1 MSDSF
6 ARYNSNIIIS
16 SNGYPRTS
24 QNLPEYMGNS
34 NVDRT
39 SDEADAFNFSTRNA
53 KLVISTPLR
62 RDILG
67 KASVGLSM
75 VISWMAFQAT
85 SLQCSI
91 FILQQFCR
99 RPLLVVG
106 YEELSGKAALKRKRR
121 AGLFNST
128 LVESLDTRR
137 RLEIKVMY

>member
-1 MSDSF
+1 M
-6 ARYNSNIIIS
+6 S
-16 SNGYPRTS
+16 SNGYPKNS
-24 QNLPEYMGNS
+24 QNLPEYMGHS

-53 KLVISTPLR
+53 KLVLSTSLR

-75 VISWMAFQAT
+75 VISWIAFRAT
-85 SLQCSI
+85 PLQFSI

-99 RPLLVVG
+99 GPLLVSTVVG

-121 AGLFNST
+121 AGLFNYT
-128 LVESLDTRR
+128 LVEYLYTRR
-137 RLEIKVMY
+137 GLKIKVKY